1 MTAQQLKN
9 SILQMAVQGKL
20 VPQDPNDEPASVLL
34 ERIRAEKERLI
45 KEKKIKREK
54 NPSVIFKGA
63 DNTPYEKIGDEV
75 RPLADLAPFEIP
87 SSWEWCRV
95 GDLFSNMSGLAYKKD
110 ALAIKADKM
119 VRVLRGGNIGEEQ
132 FYFKGDDVFISSE
145 LVKPE
150 LYLRK
155 NYMITPAVSSLD
167 HIGKIALIDKDYS
180 DTVVGGFVLMLIPH
194 FNDDVISEYLLYA
207 FAAKHHRDNCRNITH
222 KSGQAF
228 YNLSREQMM
237 NLPVPI
243 PPREEMGRIIEMLKR
258 VLPRVADY
266 AVVDTALQNLNG
278 SFPEALK
285 KSILQEAV
293 QGKLVPQ
300 DPSDEPAEAL
310 LERIRVEKQRL
321 IKEGKIKKGKHE
333 SVIFRRDNSHY
344 EKRGSEEVCIDDEIP
359 FEIPENW
366 AWARLSSF
374 GVFSSGKTPSMSNP
388 QFWNGN
394 IPWVTSKDMKRPVIT
409 DSEMHISELAAS
421 TMQLYPTDT
430 LLLVARSGIL
440 KRLLPLC
447 KLGID
452 STINQDIK
460 AFSLYDIEL
469 SEWLF
474 YGIKA
479 FEPFI
484 LKELVK
490 SVTTVESLK
499 FDEFAAMLIPVPP
512 LSEQRR
518 IIAAIK
524 TAMNLL
530 TPLSSNPLFSL

>member
-1 MTAQQLKN
+1 
-9 SILQMAVQGKL
+9 
-20 VPQDPNDEPASVLL
+20 
-34 ERIRAEKERLI
+34 
-45 KEKKIKREK
+45 
-54 NPSVIFKGA
+54 
-63 DNTPYEKIGDEV
+63 
-75 RPLADLAPFEIP
+75 
-87 SSWEWCRV
+87 
-95 GDLFSNMSGLAYKKD
+95 MSGLAYKKD

-194 FNDDVISEYLLYA
+194 FNDDVVSEYLLYA

-243 PPREEMGRIIEMLKR
+243 PPREEMGRIIAMLKR

-310 LERIRVEKQRL
+310 LERIRAEKQRL
-321 IKEGKIKKGKHE
+321 IKEGKIKKDKHE

-344 EKRGSEEVCIDDEIP
+344 EKRGSEEVCIDEEIP

-366 AWARLSSF
+366 TWARLSSF

-409 DSEMHISELAAS
+409 DSEMRISELAAS
-421 TMQLYPTDT
+421 SMQLYPAGT

-460 AFSLYDIEL
+460 AFSLYNIEL

-479 FEPFI
+479 FEPYI

-499 FDEFAAMLIPVPP
+499 FDEFSAMLIPVPP
-512 LSEQRR
+512 LSEQKR

-524 TAMNLL
+524 AAMNLL